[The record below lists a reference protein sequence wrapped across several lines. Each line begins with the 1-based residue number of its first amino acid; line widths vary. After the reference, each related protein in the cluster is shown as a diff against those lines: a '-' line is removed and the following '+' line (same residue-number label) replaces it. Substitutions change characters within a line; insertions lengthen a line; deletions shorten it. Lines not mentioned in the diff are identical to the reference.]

1 MKIAKKDLMITYY
14 TENCY
19 RLSMRKKFLIFFNR
33 WITLT
38 YQEAENSK
46 ELPIEFNTFLEA
58 EKFIN
63 NIAD

>member
-1 MKIAKKDLMITYY
+1 MKLSKKDLMITYY
-14 TENCY
+14 SENCY
-19 RLSMRKKFLIFFNR
+19 RLSMRKKLLFFFNS
-33 WITLT
+33 WIPLT

-63 NIAD
+63 NIAE